1 MSTQVQEAGETF
13 IESPTPPLEVVVHPI
28 VLLSVVDHYNR
39 VAKGTSK
46 RVVGTLLG
54 EVRDNKMH
62 ILTSFAVPFE
72 EEARDPNVW
81 FLDHNYHEQLSGMHK
96 KVNAKEH
103 IVGWYS
109 SGPKIKPADIQIHEL
124 YRKYCK
130 EPVFLIMEVQ
140 PKENELPMEAYYSVA
155 EKTFDGSFTRTFRTI
170 PSAFGA
176 DEAEEV
182 GTEHLL
188 RDIQNRATSTLA
200 ARIGNKS
207 RALRTLVGKLKD
219 VKEYLHLVHEGKFP
233 YNAVILE
240 KLQRIFNDLPEM
252 QDSAEMVE
260 FCAHETNDQYMG
272 IYSGV
277 MLRSMLALHNLVQNK
292 INSKKFRE
300 DEAKAE
306 KEEKDKKEKEAKEK
320 EQDKEKEKDKENKAK
335 GA

>member
-1 MSTQVQEAGETF
+1 MAETF
-13 IESPTPPLEVVVHPI
+13 IESTNPPLDVVVHPI

-72 EEARDPNVW
+72 EDPRDPSVW
-81 FLDHNYHEQLSGMHK
+81 FLDHNYHEDLSGMHK

-155 EKTFDGSFTRTFRTI
+155 EKTHDLTFTRTFRTI
-170 PSAFGA
+170 PSTFGA

-200 ARIGNKS
+200 AIIGGKS
-207 RALRTLVGKLKD
+207 RALKTLIGKLAEVKD
-219 VKEYLHLVHEGKFP
+219 YLALVHSGKFP

-240 KLQRIFNDLPEM
+240 KLQNIFNDLPEM
-252 QDSAEMVE
+252 QEAQEMIT
-260 FCAHETNDQYMG
+260 FCAQETNDQYLG
-272 IYSGV
+272 IYTGV
-277 MLRSMLALHNLVQNK
+277 ILRSILALHNLVQNK
-292 INSKKFRE
+292 ISSKKFRE
-300 DEAKAE
+300 EEEAEQKEAE
-306 KEEKDKKEKEAKEK
+306 KKKEKEAAANKEEGEKK
-320 EQDKEKEKDKENKAK
+320 EAAAGAK
-335 GA
+335 KK